1 MAMMLIGCRSADE
14 FAIVIPSIHHS
25 PNRGESVYMG
35 RKYVLGLDFGTESGR
50 AIIVAVDN
58 GEEVATAVMTYPHKV
73 IDDVL
78 PSTGKKLPP
87 DWALQDPR
95 DYIQVIETAVPQALK
110 QAGVKGEDII
120 GIGTDFTACTMLP
133 IDTAGMPLCMKPEY
147 ETNPHAWVKLWKHHA
162 AQPEADKINEIG
174 AQRNEAF
181 LARYGGKISSEWF
194 FPKALQIL
202 DEAPE
207 IYAAADRLIE
217 AGDWLVLYLTGVETR
232 NACAAGYKAMWDEGY
247 PSKEFLK
254 ALDPRFENVV
264 QEKMDAPVLPAGVK
278 AGGLK
283 PEVAAKLGL
292 VPGTAVATGGIDAHV
307 AVPAATVAEEGKMVM
322 IMGTSLCHMV
332 CGKDKVSVPGMCGV
346 VKEGILPGFYGFEA
360 GQSAVGDIFA
370 WVIDN
375 CVPKSEFDAA
385 AKAKVDI
392 HAFLSAQAAQLTP
405 GESGVL
411 CLDWWNGNRSVLV
424 DADLSGLMVGMTLTT
439 TPAEMYRA
447 ILECTAFGTY
457 TIIRALDAGGC
468 PIRELFACGGLPGKN
483 PLLMQIFADVTNRE
497 IRIAASDQTVALGG
511 AMWGAVAAGK
521 AAGGYD
527 NVIDAAK
534 NMARLRKEV
543 YRPNKANHEM
553 YEKLYAEYLRLH
565 DLFGRGGDNVMKNL
579 KAIKRSVR
587 G

>member
-1 MAMMLIGCRSADE
+1 MQFVLFS
-14 FAIVIPSIHHS
+14 S
-25 PNRGESVYMG
+25 RGARIFMS

-50 AIIVAVDN
+50 AVLVAVDN
-58 GEEVATAVMTYPHKV
+58 GEEVATSVEVYPHKV

-95 DYIQVIETAVPQALK
+95 DYIHVIETTVPKVLK
-110 QAGVKGEDII
+110 ASGASGDDII

-133 IDTAGMPLCMKPEY
+133 IDKAGMPLCMKKEF
-147 ETNPHAWVKLWKHHA
+147 EANPHAWVKLWKHHA
-162 AQPEADKINEIG
+162 AQPEADRINELG
-174 AQRNEAF
+174 SKRNESF

-194 FPKALQIL
+194 FPKALQIV

-207 IYAAADRLIE
+207 IYAAAERLIE
-217 AGDWLVLYLTGVETR
+217 AGDWLVLYLTGNETR

-247 PSKEFLK
+247 PSTEFLK
-254 ALDPRFENVV
+254 ALDPRFENIVK
-264 QEKMDAPVLPAGVK
+264 EKMDAHVLPAGVK
-278 AGGLK
+278 AGELR
-283 PEVAAKLGL
+283 ADIANKLGL
-292 VPGTAVATGGIDAHV
+292 KPGTAVATGGIDAHV
-307 AVPAATVAEEGKMVM
+307 AVPATSVADEGKMVM
-322 IMGTSLCHMV
+322 IMGTSVCHMV
-332 CGKDKVSVPGMCGV
+332 CGKQKVSIPGMCGV
-346 VKEGILPGFYGFEA
+346 VKDGILPGFYGFEA

-370 WVIDN
+370 WFIDH
-375 CVPKSEFDAA
+375 CVPKSQYDSA
-385 AKAKVDI
+385 AKAGVDI
-392 HAFLSAQAAQLTP
+392 HAYLSSQAAQLRP
-405 GESGVL
+405 GESGVM

-424 DADLSGLMVGMTLTT
+424 DTDLTGLMLGMTLTT

-447 ILECTAFGTY
+447 VLESTAFGTY
-457 TIIRALDAGGC
+457 TIIRALDSGGC
-468 PIRELFACGGLPGKN
+468 PIKELFACGGLPGKN

-497 IRIAASDQTVALGG
+497 IRIAASDQAVALGS

-527 NVIDAAK
+527 SIMDAAK

-543 YRPNKANHEM
+543 YRPNKDNHAM

-579 KAIKRSVR
+579 KAIKRGVR
-587 G
+587 GE